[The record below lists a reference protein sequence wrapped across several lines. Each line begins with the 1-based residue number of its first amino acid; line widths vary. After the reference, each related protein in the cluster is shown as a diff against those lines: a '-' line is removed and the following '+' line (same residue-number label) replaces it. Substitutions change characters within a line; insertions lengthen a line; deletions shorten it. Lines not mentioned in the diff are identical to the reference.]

1 MTTVLIT
8 AGEASGDMH
17 AANLIHDLRK
27 LRPNI
32 KVDAMGGQMLRKTG
46 ANIVVNNNDLAVVG
60 LVEVISHYPVI
71 RKAFRT
77 LQQRLVT
84 HRPDLLILVD
94 YVEFN
99 LRLAKAA
106 KKLGIKVLFYISPQ
120 VWAWRPG
127 RVKKIGQLIDMMA
140 VIFPFEADFYHQH
153 NIPVRYVGNP
163 LLGKVHASRS
173 RAENRRHFN
182 LAEGPIVGLQPGSRR
197 SEIQRLLPVFIETAT
212 RLKKRHPKLNFVL
225 PVAPGIEANSI
236 RSQLPNDHS
245 IQLIENESPYDVMQV
260 CNAIITA
267 SGTATLETALME
279 IPMVMAYKVAPLS
292 YAILKRL
299 VKIPHIGLVNIVAG
313 QEVVK
318 EFIQHEATPSALEQ
332 EISNLLEDE
341 TYRQTMIGHLKA
353 IKTKLDDRQGVSIAV
368 VAAELLPSNDAHA

>member
-1 MTTVLIT
+1 MTRILIV

-17 AANLIHDLRK
+17 AANLIHDLQK
-27 LRPNI
+27 IRPEI
-32 KVDAMGGQMLRKTG
+32 EVDAMGGQALRKTG
-46 ANIVVNNNDLAVVG
+46 ATIIVDNSNLAVVG

-71 RKAFRT
+71 RNALKT

-84 HRPDLLILVD
+84 HRPDLLVLVD

-120 VWAWRPG
+120 VWAWRPN

-140 VIFPFEADFYHQH
+140 VIFPFEAKFYHQH

-173 RAENRRHFN
+173 RADNMRLFN
-182 LAEGPIVGLQPGSRR
+182 LKEGSIIGLQPGSRR
-197 SEIQRLLPVFIETAT
+197 SEIQRILPVFIEAAA
-212 RLKKRHPKLNFVL
+212 RLKKGRPELQFVL
-225 PVAPGIEANSI
+225 PVAPGIDANSI
-236 RSQLPNDHS
+236 RAHLSDDHN

-260 CNAIITA
+260 CTAIITA

-279 IPMVMAYKVAPLS
+279 IPMVMAYKVAPLT

-299 VKIPHIGLVNIVAG
+299 VKIPHIGLVNIVAE
-313 QEVVK
+313 QEVIK
-318 EFIQHEATPSALEQ
+318 EFIQHEATPLALEQ
-332 EISNLLEDE
+332 EVVKLLDDKV
-341 TYRQTMIGHLKA
+341 YRQTMIDHLKA
-353 IKTKLDDRQGVSIAV
+353 IKDKLDDREGVDIAT
-368 VAAELLPSNDAHA
+368 VAAELLPSVAI

>member
-1 MTTVLIT
+1 
-8 AGEASGDMH
+8 MH

-27 LRPNI
+27 LRPSI

-46 ANIVVNNNDLAVVG
+46 ANIVVDNNDLAVVG

-71 RKAFRT
+71 RKAFKT
-77 LQQRLVT
+77 LQQRLLT

-173 RAENRRHFN
+173 RAENMRHFN
-182 LAEGPIVGLQPGSRR
+182 LTEGPIVGLQPGSRR

-212 RLKKRHPKLNFVL
+212 RLKKRHPELNFVL
-225 PVAPGIEANSI
+225 PVAPGIKADSI

-332 EISNLLEDE
+332 EISRLLDDE
-341 TYRQTMIGHLKA
+341 IYRQTMIGHLKA

-368 VAAELLPSNDAHA
+368 VAAEMLPSNVTHS

>member
-46 ANIVVNNNDLAVVG
+46 ANIVVDNNDLAVVG

-71 RKAFRT
+71 RKAFKT
-77 LQQRLVT
+77 LQQRLLT

-173 RAENRRHFN
+173 RTENMRHFS
-182 LAEGPIVGLQPGSRR
+182 LTEGPIVGLQPGSRR
-197 SEIQRLLPVFIETAT
+197 SEIQRLLPIFIETAT
-212 RLKKRHPKLNFVL
+212 RLKKRHPELSFVL

-236 RSQLPNDHS
+236 RSQLPNEHS
-245 IQLIENESPYDVMQV
+245 IQLIENESPYDVMHI

-332 EISNLLEDE
+332 EVSRLLEDD

-368 VAAELLPSNDAHA
+368 VAAELLPSNDT

>member
-1 MTTVLIT
+1 
-8 AGEASGDMH
+8 MH
-17 AANLIHDLRK
+17 AANLIHALRK

-46 ANIVVNNNDLAVVG
+46 ANIVVDNNDLAVVG

-71 RKAFRT
+71 RKAFKT
-77 LQQRLVT
+77 LQQRLLT

-173 RAENRRHFN
+173 RAENMRHFS
-182 LAEGPIVGLQPGSRR
+182 LTEGPIVGLQPGSRR
-197 SEIQRLLPVFIETAT
+197 SEIQRLLPIFIETAT
-212 RLKKRHPKLNFVL
+212 RLKKRHPELNFVL

-236 RSQLPNDHS
+236 RSQLPNEHS
-245 IQLIENESPYDVMQV
+245 IQLIENESPYDVMHV

-313 QEVVK
+313 QEVIK
-318 EFIQHEATPSALEQ
+318 ELIQHEATPSALEQ
-332 EISNLLEDE
+332 EVSRLLEDD

-368 VAAELLPSNDAHA
+368 VAAELLTSNDT